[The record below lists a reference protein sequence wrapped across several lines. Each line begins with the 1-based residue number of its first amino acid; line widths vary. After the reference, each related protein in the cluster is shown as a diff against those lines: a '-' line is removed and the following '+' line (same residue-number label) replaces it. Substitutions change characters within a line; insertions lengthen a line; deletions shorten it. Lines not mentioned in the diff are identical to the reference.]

1 MNLFEY
7 SIWSHASGMLHD
19 YCIED
24 SIRLKNLSLLILS
37 IFCTILRVAFNW
49 DFWWLGVNF
58 GNVVEPLCRGAYS
71 SMDFQLVYSDLEQI
85 SSLWLVVFWAS
96 SGLCKLSCD
105 LTLIQ
110 TRKASAVKQHE
121 DFISLSYSFL
131 DLLSFACSVSYPV
144 KNGNSFLSKNLNRR
158 LQFNS
163 SSEIWTHPSS
173 FH

>member
-19 YCIED
+19 YCVED

-37 IFCTILRVAFNW
+37 IFCTILRVAFTW

-85 SSLWLVVFWAS
+85 SSLWLVAF
-96 SGLCKLSCD
+96 LSFERS
-105 LTLIQ
+105 LQ
-110 TRKASAVKQHE
+110 TELWLNTDSNKKSECRKAAWRLYK
-121 DFISLSYSFL
+121 SFL
-131 DLLSFACSVSYPV
+131 QLPGSVELRLFSFVSC
-144 KNGNSFLSKNLNRR
+144 KER
-158 LQFNS
+158 Q
-163 SSEIWTHPSS
+163 
-173 FH
+173 

>member
-19 YCIED
+19 YCVED
-24 SIRLKNLSLLILS
+24 SVRLKNLSLIILS
-37 IFCTILRVAFNW
+37 IFCTILRVAFTW

-85 SSLWLVVFWAS
+85 SSLWLVAF
-96 SGLCKLSCD
+96 LSFERS
-105 LTLIQ
+105 LQ
-110 TRKASAVKQHE
+110 TEPWLNTDSNKKSECRKAHE
-121 DFISLSYSFL
+121 GFISLSYSFL

-158 LQFNS
+158 LHFNS